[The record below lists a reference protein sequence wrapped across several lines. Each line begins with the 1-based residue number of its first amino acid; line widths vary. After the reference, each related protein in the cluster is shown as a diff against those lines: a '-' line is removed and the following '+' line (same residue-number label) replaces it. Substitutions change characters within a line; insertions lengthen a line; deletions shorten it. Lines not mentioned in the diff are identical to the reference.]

1 MDFLTNC
8 LHYYHACEYMYCT
21 LYNINVVA
29 DQSRTLYLSRGYNQK
44 VFLTFSIPWY
54 DLLLQFLVPGA
65 KKAKSDGG
73 GEKIPAAKGGPKPA
87 AVAAASPADRLASMA
102 AAAQHMLREADQML
116 TPVAIAGNLIMEDL
130 GSAIDMIS
138 ELKK

>member
-1 MDFLTNC
+1 M
-8 LHYYHACEYMYCT
+8 
-21 LYNINVVA
+21 
-29 DQSRTLYLSRGYNQK
+29 
-44 VFLTFSIPWY
+44 
-54 DLLLQFLVPGA
+54 PGA

-73 GEKIPAAKGGPKPA
+73 GEKNPSVAAKGAPKPT